1 MEPYRIAFTT
11 VASMEEAKRIA
22 QALLEERLAAC
33 INIIDGVSSVYR
45 WKGAIEAAHE
55 VLLLIK
61 TRAEKLEA
69 LETAVRRLHSYD
81 VAEFVV
87 LNIDAGSMAYLKW
100 INESLE

>member
-1 MEPYRIAFTT
+1 
-11 VASMEEAKRIA
+11 MEEAKRIA

-33 INIIDGVSSVYR
+33 INIIDNVSSVYR
-45 WKGAIEAAHE
+45 WKGSIEAAQE

-81 VAEFVV
+81 LPEFVV
-87 LNIDAGSMAYLKW
+87 LKIDAGSMAYLKW